1 MRGVMTKVLFVDDEP
16 DIELLT
22 KQKYRKQVAEG
33 VFDVLFALNGEE
45 ALQVIN
51 ENPDLEVVVTDIN
64 MPQMDGLVLLD
75 KLKEANPAIK
85 TIVVSA
91 YGDTNMLRAAMNKG
105 AYDFVTKPI
114 NFTELGTLIET
125 TLGLCRNIKTPLY
138 TYQLHL
144 AAAFPHRLD
153 LNYPHQR
160 AMVLWDAFEL
170 DKEHLIAFGVSA
182 LPSPIPSEL
191 AITII
196 HGLLRASLQENPEL
210 SLEAF
215 EKKLSLINPSLK
227 AHLLISQYNKNTH
240 AFSFRTNG
248 EFKVTHRVGQDEI
261 SLKPSQTALLN
272 LGDVVTLEEMD
283 SGTSLSLSCLK

>member
-1 MRGVMTKVLFVDDEP
+1 MTKVLFVDDEP

-33 VFDVLFALNGEE
+33 IFDVLFALNGEE
-45 ALQVIN
+45 ALQVIK

-114 NFTELGTLIET
+114 NFTELGTLIEA
-125 TLGLCRNIKTPLY
+125 TLGLCRNIKTSLY

-144 AAAFPHRLD
+144 ATAFPPRLD

-160 AMVLWDAFEL
+160 AIVLWDAFEL
-170 DKEHLIAFGVSA
+170 DKEHLVVFGVSV

-191 AITII
+191 AASII
-196 HGLLRASLQENPEL
+196 HGLLRISLQENPEL
-210 SLEAF
+210 SCEAF
-215 EKKLSLINPSLK
+215 EKKLSLVNPSLK
-227 AHLLISQYNKNTH
+227 AHFLISQYHKGTH
-240 AFSFRTNG
+240 AFSFRTRG
-248 EFKVTHRVGQDEI
+248 EFKVTHRVGEDEA
-261 SLKPSQTALLN
+261 SLNPSQTALLN
-272 LGDVVTLEEMD
+272 LGDVVILEEMV

>member
-1 MRGVMTKVLFVDDEP
+1 MMTKVLFVDDEP

-33 VFDVLFALNGEE
+33 TFDVLFALNGEE
-45 ALQVIN
+45 ALQVIK

-75 KLKEANPAIK
+75 RLKEVNPAIK

-91 YGDTNMLRAAMNKG
+91 YGDTNMLRSAMNKG

-114 NFTELGTLIET
+114 NYTELGTLIET
-125 TLGLCRNIKTPLY
+125 TLGLCRNNKTPLY

-160 AMVLWDAFEL
+160 AMVLWDAFEQ
-170 DKEHLIAFGVSA
+170 DKEHLIAFGVSI

-191 AITII
+191 AVSIA
-196 HGLLRASLQENPEL
+196 HGLLRTSLQENPEL
-210 SLEAF
+210 SLDAF
-215 EKKLSLINPSLK
+215 DRKLALVNPSLK
-227 AHLLISQYNKNTH
+227 AHALISQYHKGTH
-240 AFSFRTNG
+240 AFSFRANG
-248 EFKVTHRVGQDEI
+248 EYKVSHRTGQDETI
-261 SLKPSQTALLN
+261 LKPSQTALLN
-272 LGDVVTLEEMD
+272 LGDVITLEETT
-283 SGTSLSLSCLK
+283 SGTYLSLSCLK

>member
-1 MRGVMTKVLFVDDEP
+1 MTKVLFVDDEP

-33 VFDVLFALNGEE
+33 IFDVLFALNGEE
-45 ALQVIN
+45 ALQVIK

-75 KLKEANPAIK
+75 RLKEVNPAIK

-91 YGDTNMLRAAMNKG
+91 YGDTNMLRSAMNKG

-114 NFTELGTLIET
+114 NYTELGTLIET
-125 TLGLCRNIKTPLY
+125 TLGLCRNNKMPLF

-144 AAAFPHRLD
+144 ATAFPPRLD

-160 AMVLWDAFEL
+160 AMVLWDAFER
-170 DKEHLIAFGVSA
+170 DKEHLIAFGVSV

-191 AITII
+191 AVSII
-196 HGLLRASLQENPEL
+196 HGLLRTSLHE
-210 SLEAF
+210 SLEISLEEF
-215 EKKLSLINPSLK
+215 EKKLALVNPSLK
-227 AHLLISQYNKNTH
+227 AHVLISQYHKGTH
-240 AFSFRTNG
+240 AFSFRANG
-248 EFKVTHRVGQDEI
+248 EYKVSHRTGQDETA
-261 SLKPSQTALLN
+261 LQPSQTALLN
-272 LGDVVTLEEMD
+272 LGDVVTLEEVA
-283 SGTSLSLSCLK
+283 SGTSLSLSCLQKG

>member
-1 MRGVMTKVLFVDDEP
+1 MTKVLFVDDEP

-45 ALQVIN
+45 ALQVIK

-75 KLKEANPAIK
+75 RLKEANPAIK

-91 YGDTNMLRAAMNKG
+91 YGDTHMLRSAMNKG

-114 NFTELGTLIET
+114 NYTELGTLIET
-125 TLGLCRNIKTPLY
+125 TLGLCRSNKTPLY

-144 AAAFPHRLD
+144 AAAFPPRLD
-153 LNYPHQR
+153 LNYLHQR
-160 AMVLWDAFEL
+160 AMVLWDAFER
-170 DKEHLIAFGVSA
+170 DKEHLMAFGASV

-191 AITII
+191 AVSIA

-210 SLEAF
+210 SLEEF
-215 EKKLSLINPSLK
+215 ERKLALINPSLK
-227 AHLLISQYNKNTH
+227 AHILISQYHKGTH

-248 EFKVTHRVGQDEI
+248 EYKVSHRTGQDETA
-261 SLKPSQTALLN
+261 LKPFQTALLN
-272 LGDVVTLEEMD
+272 LGDVATLEETA
-283 SGTSLSLSCLK
+283 SGTSLSLSCLQEG

>member
-1 MRGVMTKVLFVDDEP
+1 MTKVLFVDDEP

-45 ALQVIN
+45 ALQVIK

-125 TLGLCRNIKTPLY
+125 TLDLCRNSKTPLY
-138 TYQLHL
+138 TYQLLL
-144 AAAFPHRLD
+144 AASFLPRLD
-153 LNYPHQR
+153 LNYPHHQ

-170 DKEHLIAFGVSA
+170 DKEHLIAFGVSV
-182 LPSPIPSEL
+182 LPSPLPSEL
-191 AITII
+191 AVSIS

-210 SLEAF
+210 SLDAF
-215 EKKLSLINPSLK
+215 DRKLALVNPSLK
-227 AHLLISQYNKNTH
+227 AHVLISQYHKGTH
-240 AFSFRTNG
+240 AFFYHTHGEYKVSHRT
-248 EFKVTHRVGQDEI
+248 GQDETA
-261 SLKPSQTALLN
+261 LQPSQTALLS
-272 LGDVVTLEEMD
+272 LGDVVTLEEAA

>member
-1 MRGVMTKVLFVDDEP
+1 MSKVLFVDDEP

-33 VFDVLFALNGEE
+33 VFNVLFALNGEE
-45 ALQVIN
+45 ALQVIK

-125 TLGLCRNIKTPLY
+125 TLGLCKNNKTPLY

-144 AAAFPHRLD
+144 AATFPPYMN

-160 AMVLWDAFEL
+160 TMILWDAFEL
-170 DKEHLIAFGVSA
+170 DKERLISLGVSA
-182 LPSPIPSEL
+182 LLSPIPNEL
-191 AITII
+191 AVGII

-210 SLEAF
+210 SLKEF
-215 EKKLSLINPSLK
+215 ERKLSLINPSLK
-227 AHLLISQYNKNTH
+227 GHLLISQYHKGTH
-240 AFSFRTNG
+240 TFSFHTNG
-248 EFKVTHRVGQDEI
+248 EYKVNHRTGQDETT
-261 SLKPSQTALLN
+261 LKPSQTALLN
-272 LGDVVTLEEMD
+272 LGDIITLEETA
-283 SGTSLSLSCLK
+283 SGASLSLSCLK

>member
-1 MRGVMTKVLFVDDEP
+1 MSKVLFVDDEP

-33 VFDVLFALNGEE
+33 VFNVLFALNGEE
-45 ALQVIN
+45 ALQIIK
-51 ENPDLEVVVTDIN
+51 ENPDLQVVITDIN

-91 YGDTNMLRAAMNKG
+91 YGDTNTLRAAMNKG

-125 TLGLCRNIKTPLY
+125 TLGLCRSNKKPLY

-144 AAAFPHRLD
+144 AASFPPRLD
-153 LNYPHQR
+153 LNYPHQL
-160 AMVLWDAFEL
+160 AMVLWDAFER
-170 DKEHLIAFGVSA
+170 DKEHLIAFGVSV

-191 AITII
+191 AISII
-196 HGLLRASLQENPEL
+196 HGLLRTSLQENPEL

-215 EKKLSLINPSLK
+215 EKKLSLVTPSLK
-227 AHLLISQYNKNTH
+227 AYLLISQYHKGTH

-248 EFKVTHRVGQDEI
+248 EFKVTHRVEDNEA
-261 SLKPSQTALLN
+261 SLYPSQTALLN
-272 LGDVVTLEEMD
+272 LGDVVTLEETV
-283 SGTSLSLSCLK
+283 SSTSFSLSCLK